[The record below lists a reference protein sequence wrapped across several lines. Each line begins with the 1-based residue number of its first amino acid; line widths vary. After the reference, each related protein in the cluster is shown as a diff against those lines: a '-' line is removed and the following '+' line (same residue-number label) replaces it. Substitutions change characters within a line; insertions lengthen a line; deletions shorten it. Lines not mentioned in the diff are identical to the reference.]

1 MQRWQLLTAR
11 ERRIVIAAAALLLVA
26 AVWLWL
32 FEPAWQA
39 RRSLQA
45 ELPALRTQLARV
57 DALAEEAQRLSAIP
71 AGSDSPQVLKAQL
84 ERSIDSAG
92 LSSALGQLSVNG
104 SLFDLRFDGVSHAA
118 WLAWIDT
125 TTRELRLRVAD
136 AAVTREARPG
146 LVTVRL
152 ALETPRAEGR

>member
-1 MQRWQLLTAR
+1 MQRWQLLAAR
-11 ERRIVIAAAALLLVA
+11 ERRIVIAGAALLLIA

-39 RRSLQA
+39 RQSLQA
-45 ELPALRTQLARV
+45 ELPTLRTQLARI
-57 DALAEEAQRLSAIP
+57 DALAEEAQRLSSIP
-71 AGSDSPQVLKAQL
+71 AGSDSPQLLRTQL
-84 ERSIDSAG
+84 ERSIESAG

-104 SLFDLRFDGVSHAA
+104 SLFDLRFDGVPHAA
-118 WLAWIDT
+118 WLAWVDT

-136 AAVTREARPG
+136 VSVTREAQPG
-146 LVTVRL
+146 LVSVRL